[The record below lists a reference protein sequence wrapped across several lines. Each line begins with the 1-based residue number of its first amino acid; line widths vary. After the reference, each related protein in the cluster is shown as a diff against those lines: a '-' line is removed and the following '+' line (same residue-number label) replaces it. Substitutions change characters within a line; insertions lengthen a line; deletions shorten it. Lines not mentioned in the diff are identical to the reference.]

1 MEVCRRHDCFGGG
14 AKFWGKFFT
23 GSRQSHFQ
31 LVSQPTKC
39 KELVVC
45 FKKTPP
51 SYGPIKIYGVQFE
64 RVSSAKVLGVTISN
78 DLKWN
83 DHVDTIT
90 SKAARRLYLLS
101 QLKRA
106 GISPDDLLA
115 FYYSVIRSVLEFSCQ
130 LFHRSLPKYLSDDI
144 ERIQRRAMRIIFTSL
159 SYCEAM
165 DKAGIPT
172 LSERRES
179 LSIKLLEDIVGNE
192 HHKLANL
199 LPPMASSHARRLR
212 NKRRFNTPVCRTDR
226 FMNSFIISH
235 AMYIIFKY
243 NGK

>member
-1 MEVCRRHDCFGGG
+1 M
-14 AKFWGKFFT
+14 
-23 GSRQSHFQ
+23 
-31 LVSQPTKC
+31 
-39 KELVVC
+39 
-45 FKKTPP
+45 
-51 SYGPIKIYGVQFE
+51 
-64 RVSSAKVLGVTISN
+64 
-78 DLKWN
+78 KWN

-144 ERIQRRAMRIIFTSL
+144 ERIQRRAMRIIFPSL

-179 LSIKLLEDIVGNE
+179 LSIKLFEDIVGNE

-199 LPPMASSHARRLR
+199 LTPMASSHARRLR

-235 AMYIIFKY
+235 AM
-243 NGK
+243 

>member
-64 RVSSAKVLGVTISN
+64 RVSSAEVLGVTISI

-144 ERIQRRAMRIIFTSL
+144 ERIQRRAMRIIFPSL

-199 LPPMASSHARRLR
+199 LPPMARDVLILQFVAPIAL
-212 NKRRFNTPVCRTDR
+212 
-226 FMNSFIISH
+226 
-235 AMYIIFKY
+235 
-243 NGK
+243 